1 MEKFKKEI
9 SFLKPWLILTTYA
22 VILIFLMINFNSILT
37 AINKYLILL
46 NPLLMAI
53 AISYVL
59 NIPMKEIEKNILKR
73 IKPNGIIHKN
83 LRGISISLTLLLTI
97 VILGFFGYIIIPQLI
112 VSIVSL
118 VNNLSNILNSI
129 VNNTDA
135 ILKFFN
141 LNPLDFEFSSAG
153 INNFLNQFGLDV
165 NKILNSLT
173 GFVGLTSQSFLN
185 YISKFVV
192 TSANWFLAF
201 MLSLYLLTG
210 KETFIRQT
218 KKIIAA
224 IFSNK
229 TTNRIM
235 RYAQI
240 SNNVFSSFVT
250 GQLVEALIIG
260 ILIYV
265 ALLITNMP
273 YSLLIA
279 AMASVLALVPVLGAT
294 IACIVGFLLVLSV
307 SPIKAIWFV
316 IIYQVIQ
323 QIEGTLIYPKVVG
336 ESVGLPGIWTLLSI
350 IVFGGM
356 YGVIGMLFAVP
367 LTAIVY
373 TTGSYLIN
381 KALDKKNIVV
391 TTDEIKEKS

>member
-240 SNNVFSSFVT
+240 SNNIFSSFVT

>member
-37 AINKYLILL
+37 VINKYLILL

>member
-22 VILIFLMINFNSILT
+22 VILIFLIINFNSILT
-37 AINKYLILL
+37 IINKYLVLL

-59 NIPMKEIEKNILKR
+59 NIPMKEIEKNILKH

-83 LRGISISLTLLLTI
+83 LRSISIFLTLILTV

-118 VNNLSNILNSI
+118 VNNLSTILNSI

-185 YISKFVV
+185 YISNFIV

-218 KKIIAA
+218 KKIVAA

-235 RYAQI
+235 KYAKI
-240 SNNVFSSFVT
+240 SNNIFSSFVT

-265 ALLITNMP
+265 ALLITNIP

-279 AMASVLALVPVLGAT
+279 AMASVFSLVPVLGT
-294 IACIVGFLLVLSV
+294 TVACIVGFLLVLSV
-307 SPIKAIWFV
+307 SPIKALWFL

-367 LTAIVY
+367 LTAIAY

-381 KALDKKNIVV
+381 KALDKKNIIV

>member
-9 SFLKPWLILTTYA
+9 SFLKPWLILTSYA

>member
-9 SFLKPWLILTTYA
+9 TFLKPWLILTTYA

>member
-37 AINKYLILL
+37 VINKYLILL

-97 VILGFFGYIIIPQLI
+97 IILGFFGYIIIPQLI

>member
-97 VILGFFGYIIIPQLI
+97 IILGFFGYIIIPQLI